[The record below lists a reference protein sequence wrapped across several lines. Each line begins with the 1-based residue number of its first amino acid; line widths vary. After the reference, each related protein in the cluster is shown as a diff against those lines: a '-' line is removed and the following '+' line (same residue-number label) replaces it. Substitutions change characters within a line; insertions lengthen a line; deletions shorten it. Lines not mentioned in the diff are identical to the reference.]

1 MMKQTKSSFLGT
13 FNRLTGAGPGQTAD
27 PEQVKRLVL
36 ERLQQGPADMRAL
49 AELSLPISAVDAAI
63 ESLKKQG
70 MVTENQLAGG
80 FMLSDYAR
88 KALNYILPA

>member
-1 MMKQTKSSFLGT
+1 MMKQTKGSFLGT
-13 FNRLTGAGPGQTAD
+13 FNRLTGAGPGQTTD

-49 AELSLPISAVDAAI
+49 AELSLPISAVEVAMDA
-63 ESLKKQG
+63 LQKQR
-70 MVTENQLAGG
+70 MVVPSPEGDG